1 MQKPK
6 MEKPEILKIKM
17 AIMKKKNIILSQRPG
32 AVFNIEAQENSRPP
46 GLEEDTFFPQE
57 RVLSSIV
64 VIDLKFDK
72 KKKK

>member
-1 MQKPK
+1 
-6 MEKPEILKIKM
+6 M
-17 AIMKKKNIILSQRPG
+17 AIVKKKNITLSQRPS

-64 VIDLKFDK
+64 AVDLKFYK
-72 KKKK
+72 KRKK

>member
-46 GLEEDTFFPQE
+46 GLEEDTFFPL
-57 RVLSSIV
+57 RVLSKIRQEKEKVGSAA
-64 VIDLKFDK
+64 FR
-72 KKKK
+72 